1 MKNLLNI
8 NSAIFFLLACI
19 FLSIQF
25 SFGALAQQLSS
36 VSDTSE
42 QQSVAIPDPLTP
54 EAVRELVSRLSDQ
67 EVRDLLLERLDAVA
81 REQVKETENEES
93 ALTVII
99 NAFAGIGNS
108 VQAAVVALPNVGT
121 GVSQAFNTFKGNR
134 GTGGLAKFLGITAFA
149 IFLGVLAN
157 LLINQVTKG
166 FRSRYELIQ
175 PDGMWETIRT
185 LVIRFCLDLVNVG
198 AFALISLLAIKHLHD
213 TVSDAEFAARFV
225 TNVILIVMLFAAF
238 SRFSVAPVRSDLRL
252 LPVDDT
258 AAKRFHSQTI
268 WAAVLL
274 GIGPFVLQSL
284 VQFGIPF
291 GTLRLGFWINLALH
305 VYIICAIY
313 YSKQGVIQAVVG
325 KDDLMGPT
333 GIKFARYWPYISM
346 FLIFGNWIF
355 TEILAGAERFDLLQG
370 QTYVTLLLI
379 TFFPL
384 LDTGVRG
391 LVLHLS
397 PPMLGEG
404 PVAERAYRA
413 TQRAYLRMGRVI
425 LLTITLVSL
434 ARLFGVD
441 LSDTQS
447 SNFTERLIAQVI
459 DGTLYFFIGY
469 LVWEAAGVWINR
481 KLAEE
486 QTAAGIDLDSDEPG
500 GGEGGGTGLSRLATV
515 LPVIR
520 LVLLSAIVV
529 MTILLGLSRLGVDT
543 TPLLAGAGI
552 VGLAI
557 GFGAQT
563 LVRDVVSGIFF
574 LVDDAFRVGEYLVI
588 DDTVGTVEKI
598 SIRSLQLRHH
608 KGAVH
613 TIPYGEIPK
622 VTNNSRDWVIMKLKF
637 TFPFDTDVNRIKKL
651 FKKVGAEMLEA
662 DYAEDLIQTFKS
674 QGVYDVDDVG
684 IVVRGKFMSKPG
696 KQWVIRKDVYS
707 RVQKV
712 LDEAGIE
719 FARREV
725 RVQIPGIEKDDKLS
739 EGQAKTIGAAAANA
753 VSEAGEPGKT

>member
-1 MKNLLNI
+1 M
-8 NSAIFFLLACI
+8 
-19 FLSIQF
+19 
-25 SFGALAQQLSS
+25 
-36 VSDTSE
+36 
-42 QQSVAIPDPLTP
+42 
-54 EAVRELVSRLSDQ
+54 
-67 EVRDLLLERLDAVA
+67 
-81 REQVKETENEES
+81 
-93 ALTVII
+93 
-99 NAFAGIGNS
+99 
-108 VQAAVVALPNVGT
+108 
-121 GVSQAFNTFKGNR
+121 GNR
-134 GTGGLAKFLGITAFA
+134 GMGGLFSFLAITAFS
-149 IFLGVLAN
+149 IFLGFLAN
-157 LLINQVTKG
+157 WLFDWLTRG
-166 FRSRYELIQ
+166 LRARYELIK
-175 PDGMWETIRT
+175 PEGLWETVRT
-185 LVIRFCLDLVNVG
+185 LIIRFCLDIVKVG
-198 AFALISLLAIKHLHD
+198 AFAVTSLLATKYLHQ
-213 TVSDAEFAARFV
+213 SPGDALLAGRFITTIIILVLVFDAIIRFA
-225 TNVILIVMLFAAF
+225 
-238 SRFSVAPVRSDLRL
+238 VAPVRSELRL
-252 LPVDDT
+252 LPVDDA
-258 AAKRFHSQTI
+258 AAKRFYSQTI

-274 GIGPFVLQSL
+274 GLGPFILQSL
-284 VQFGIPF
+284 EQYGVPF
-291 GTLRLGFWINLALH
+291 GTLRLGFWINLILH
-305 VYIICAIY
+305 LYIVAAIY
-313 YSKQGVIQAVVG
+313 HSRRGVTQAVVG
-325 KDDLMGPT
+325 KDNLMGST
-333 GIKFARYWPYISM
+333 GIKFARYWPYIAM
-346 FLIFGNWIF
+346 LLIVANWAF
-355 TEILAGAERFDLLQG
+355 TEILAGAQRFDLLRG
-370 QTYVTLLLI
+370 QTYVTLLLV

-384 LDTGVRG
+384 LDTAIRG

-404 PVAERAYRA
+404 DVAERAYNA
-413 TQRAYLRMGRVI
+413 TQRAYLRMGRVVLLALI
-425 LLTITLVSL
+425 LVMLSS
-434 ARLFGVD
+434 LFGIS
-441 LSDTQS
+441 LSDIHST
-447 SNFTERLIAQVI
+447 NFTERLIAQVI

-481 KLAEE
+481 RLAEE
-486 QTAAGIDLDSDEPG
+486 HTAAGFDLNSDEPG

-515 LPVIR
+515 LPVVR
-520 LVLLSAIVV
+520 LVVLSAIVV

-588 DDTVGTVEKI
+588 EDTVGTVEKI

-651 FKKVGAEMLEA
+651 FKRVGADMLEA
-662 DYAEDLIQTFKS
+662 DYADDLIQTFKS

-696 KQWVIRKDVYS
+696 AQWIIRKDVYT

-725 RVQIPGIEKDDKLS
+725 RVQIPGLDKDEKLTD
-739 EGQAKTIGAAAANA
+739 EQAKTVAAAASNPSPETA
-753 VSEAGEPGKT
+753 AKPT